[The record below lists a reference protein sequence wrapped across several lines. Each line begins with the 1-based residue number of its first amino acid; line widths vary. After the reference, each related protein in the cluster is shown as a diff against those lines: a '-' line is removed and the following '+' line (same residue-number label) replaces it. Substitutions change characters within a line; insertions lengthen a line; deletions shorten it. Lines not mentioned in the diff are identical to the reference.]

1 VGDSPAVRQ
10 RRRRA
15 RWKRGFGVVLV
26 EVDWFVTTEFLIRE
40 GLLSERDI
48 DNRRAVGEALSVWI
62 AARHA

>member
-1 VGDSPAVRQ
+1 MADSPAARQ

-15 RWKRGFGVVLV
+15 RWKRGLGVAPV
-26 EVDWFVTTEFLIRE
+26 EIDWFVTTEFLIRE

-48 DNRRAVGEALSVWI
+48 DNRRAVGVALSAWI